1 MGLLNSADKE
11 KIKRVVPKNTNK
23 VIDCTIA
30 RLYIAYPDPDNWQY
44 TGLSGALAL
53 VDDLVGHTLFLKL
66 IDIHGTRGVLWDQE
80 LYVGVNYFQD
90 RTFFHSV
97 ELEDCFAGF
106 LFEDESEAAHLFKRI
121 QNREK
126 YASKDTVKNKN
137 AIALKKAAPA
147 EKAAV
152 GPRGEPRTRLGYSG
166 PVYYDDEPPEEWRA
180 LYRELEEQGIT
191 PEMIADNTE
200 FIKEH
205 IRQTGGPLVGLE
217 PPIPRNRGRGRSTS
231 NATSSS
237 ADTNARKPPP
247 PPPPAAAAPPA
258 APEPSNDR
266 RAAPPPPP
274 PSSAPPSYTS
284 TPEAPEAPAV
294 PPADPPAAVA
304 PPGGRALPPSLPSR
318 GSPAPPALPGRSV
331 PPPPDLPGRPV
342 PAAPPSLP
350 ARREPA
356 GGAGGPPPPPPP
368 RDGATPLS
376 RPPPPPSRSAV
387 PPPAAPPTAYTPPPP
402 PAAARPA
409 AAPSSYTPPPPPP
422 ASSRPV
428 PGPPAGVPGGVPPP
442 PPPPPPGAAP
452 SFGSAAPPPP
462 PPPGPPPAM
471 SGGPPPPPP
480 PPPGDFGVTPGP
492 PPPPTGDSGR
502 DALLSSITAA
512 GGIGSLKKVDKS
524 QLDRPSVMLQE
535 ARGETPN
542 IPSAAPG
549 APGGG
554 NSLADALASA
564 LNKRKGQLSK
574 SDDESDGDDW

>member
-66 IDIHGTRGVLWDQE
+66 IDIHGSRGVLWDQE

-247 PPPPAAAAPPA
+247 PPPPAAAA
-258 APEPSNDR
+258 ESTQNNDR

-274 PSSAPPSYTS
+274 ASAPPSYSS
-284 TPEAPEAPAV
+284 TPEPDLPATPAAPS
-294 PPADPPAAVA
+294 DPPAAVA
-304 PPGGRALPPSLPSR
+304 PPRRFNVPPPPSFMGKNAGAPPPAATPASPTAAAAPPALPGRSLPPSLPSR

-331 PPPPDLPGRPV
+331 PPPPELPGRAV
-342 PAAPPSLP
+342 PAPPPSLP
-350 ARREPA
+350 ARGGTPA
-356 GGAGGPPPPPPP
+356 AGGPPPPPPP
-368 RDGATPLS
+368 RDGATPL
-376 RPPPPPSRSAV
+376 
-387 PPPAAPPTAYTPPPP
+387 
-402 PAAARPA
+402 
-409 AAPSSYTPPPPPP
+409 
-422 ASSRPV
+422 
-428 PGPPAGVPGGVPPP
+428 
-442 PPPPPPGAAP
+442 
-452 SFGSAAPPPP
+452 
-462 PPPGPPPAM
+462 
-471 SGGPPPPPP
+471 
-480 PPPGDFGVTPGP
+480 
-492 PPPPTGDSGR
+492 
-502 DALLSSITAA
+502 
-512 GGIGSLKKVDKS
+512 
-524 QLDRPSVMLQE
+524 
-535 ARGETPN
+535 
-542 IPSAAPG
+542 
-549 APGGG
+549 
-554 NSLADALASA
+554 
-564 LNKRKGQLSK
+564 
-574 SDDESDGDDW
+574 